1 MDNTV
6 VLFEIF
12 YKLRSKKNESEK
24 RWLHD
29 ARRGYC

>member
-12 YKLRSKKNESEK
+12 YKLRSKKNETEK
-24 RWLHD
+24 GRLYVTWG
-29 ARRGYC
+29 RYC